1 MGTTTEKLTYLQ
13 GTKDA
18 IKNAIVAKGV
28 EVPEGTTFRGYAE
41 KVGEIKNEYLP
52 ETVIITNSTKYDTQ
66 YIGIENETFKIVT
79 GNNNSGYNVVR
90 GSYLRLLI
98 SSPPFPQTSGGIEF
112 VHYDMSG
119 VVYKVTGNGELYE
132 I

>member
-28 EVPEGTTFRGYAE
+28 AVPEGTTFRGYAE
-41 KVGEIKNEYLP
+41 KVGKIKTEYLP
-52 ETVIITNSTKYDTQ
+52 ETVSITNSTQYGTQ
-66 YIGIENETFKIVT
+66 YIGIENETFKIVS

-90 GSYLRLLI
+90 GSYLRLFI
-98 SSPPFPQTSGGIEF
+98 SSAPFPQTSGGIEF
-112 VHYDMSG
+112 VNYDMSG

-132 I
+132 L